1 MTFLYFVFNTKNFH
15 FLHLMTAYSRDP
27 LGVST
32 FASLVGDIKEGVK
45 NKFDLLLLGFA
56 IGCMLG
62 KRK

>member
-1 MTFLYFVFNTKNFH
+1 
-15 FLHLMTAYSRDP
+15 MTAYSRDP